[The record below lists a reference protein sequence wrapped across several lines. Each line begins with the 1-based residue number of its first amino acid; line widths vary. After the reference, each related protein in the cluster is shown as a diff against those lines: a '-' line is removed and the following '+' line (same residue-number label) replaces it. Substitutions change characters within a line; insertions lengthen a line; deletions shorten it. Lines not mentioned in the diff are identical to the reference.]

1 MQHGVIS
8 LQLGGDNSG
17 WSQEAGYFG
26 DGEGF
31 RESAASAWKVNGS
44 QGIVADCSA
53 CQQKT
58 EKTFEG

>member
-8 LQLGGDNSG
+8 LNLGGNRG
-17 WSQEAGYFG
+17 GGSQEAGYFG
-26 DGEGF
+26 YGQRF
-31 RESAASAWKVNGS
+31 RESAASAWKVDGG
-44 QGIVADCSA
+44 QGIVADGGV